1 MGAVTCDVSLLFRDS
16 PERFRTFFFVKIL
29 LCRGDISGVL
39 WVCCVSRFLVYVI
52 AHAARM
58 RAQEGGSA
66 RIVLCAVVSCN
77 AVRVLFGIAAVGV
90 RVMMCVR
97 LCSLPPFLYRLC
109 RVDVDARSR
118 VVV

>member
-1 MGAVTCDVSLLFRDS
+1 MSMYFAPFRRVSC
-16 PERFRTFFFVKIL
+16 FV
-29 LCRGDISGVL
+29 
-39 WVCCVSRFLVYVI
+39 FVI

-58 RAQEGGSA
+58 FAQEGRGT
-66 RIVLCAVVSCN
+66 RIMLCAVVSCN

-97 LCSLPPFLYRLC
+97 LCSLPPFLNRLWSA
-109 RVDVDARSR
+109 DVDARSR